1 MMDIIAM
8 KIEMAISGT
17 EETAITKEIV
27 STSEIVILIEI
38 GETMIA
44 TMIAI
49 TITTTTEDETT
60 MIETESTIANKT

>member
-17 EETAITKEIV
+17 EESAITKEIV
-27 STSEIVILIEI
+27 RTSEIVILIEI

-49 TITTTTEDETT
+49 TTTTEDETT